1 MFNLQDISG
10 LSGSFTKIALAI
22 ATTTTKFKTT
32 NAAQFAIAGKSYT
45 MAGTDNITPAMISGS
60 LPTLNAGGTAA
71 GAQAC
76 VFLVCIDASNNVKLV
91 QGPVVAG
98 GDKAPVPASPDS
110 LTYAVLGA
118 IKVDSG
124 ANLFTLGTTALTG
137 GTVTVTY
144 VDYAANPGG
153 SI

>member
-1 MFNLQDISG
+1 MFNLQDVSG
-10 LSGSFTKIALAI
+10 LSGCFVNAGLAI
-22 ATTTTKFKTT
+22 ATTTSKFKTT
-32 NAAQFAIAGKSYT
+32 NTIKFAIGGKIYSYT
-45 MAGTDNITPAMISGS
+45 NTDNITPAMVTGS

-76 VFLVCIDASNNVKLV
+76 VFLVVADSSANIKVV
-91 QGPVVAG
+91 QGPVVSG
-98 GDKAPVPASPDS
+98 GEKAPVPATPDG
-110 LTYAVLGA
+110 YAAIGA

-124 ANLFTLGTTALTG
+124 SSLFTLGTTALTG

-153 SI
+153 AI